1 MAKSILQNEKRC
13 FLSGRTDGL
22 HEHHVFGGANRKNS
36 EKYGLKVYLYHE
48 LHNNAPD
55 GSDDHH
61 NRELGDRLKRIAQAR
76 AMEHYGWTFG
86 EWMKIFHKNYL

>member
-22 HEHHVFGGANRKNS
+22 HLHHVFNAANRDNS
-36 EKYGLKVYLYHE
+36 TKYGLVVYLHHE

-55 GSDDHH
+55 GYDVHH
-61 NRELGDRLKRIAQAR
+61 NRELSDMLKRIAQAK
-76 AMEHYGWTFG
+76 AMEHYGWTLE
-86 EWMKIFHKNYL
+86 EWMRKFHKNYL

>member
-22 HEHHVFGGANRKNS
+22 HLHHIFNAANRDNS
-36 EKYGLKVYLYHE
+36 TKYGLVVYLHHE

-55 GSDDHH
+55 GYDVHH
-61 NRELGDRLKRIAQAR
+61 NRELGDALKRIAQTA
-76 AMEHYGWTFG
+76 AMEHYGWTLE
-86 EWMKIFHKNYL
+86 EWMQIFHKNYL